1 MEDVLGLTEGVKS
14 GLRSFLVLST
24 FQPNHSLL
32 RAVLSTR
39 RCLAAPLAS
48 THYKPMGEIADI
60 LKMSVSIKLLV
71 KIQMCLSYQKKPYG
85 LFGLP
90 SASRSGLQTCKARE
104 REGFI
109 VHSPDAF
116 LFPLRHKQEQETAPT
131 KSGEEG
137 W

>member
-1 MEDVLGLTEGVKS
+1 MEDMLGLTEGVKS

-71 KIQMCLSYQKKPYG
+71 KIQMCLSYRKKPYG

-104 REGFI
+104 REQGQGSAGKSCQ
-109 VHSPDAF
+109 HS
-116 LFPLRHKQEQETAPT
+116 LVLSMKQI
-131 KSGEEG
+131 
-137 W
+137 